1 MVEASSER
9 SRQPIIPSQKAKEI
23 PVREVSKPA
32 EVAVSLRP
40 TVAMEKHSPEAIK
53 AKKIAKK
60 PLPALWGGR
69 AEFLPETVAFL
80 KGCGIDPERV
90 NPIPLGEGLTNVVF
104 SYAAPDGSQ
113 KVIKIARRA
122 RKGFMSAGLHHDEEN
137 IALVKKFFG
146 SYAVPTELR
155 RDQATGK
162 YIMLQD
168 AIVGTP
174 VTNKTESASVRAQ
187 LVDLARLN
195 REMMRQ
201 TGFSMDFIGV
211 PGMFTWFRHQ
221 FRQIITRKSEFQLSN
236 IFMDQSGN
244 LKIIDEGLLRFG
256 KDLSLKQR
264 LGSWSGFLAN
274 RLIMRLYFGVDL
286 MPKRG

>member
-1 MVEASSER
+1 MVEVSPER
-9 SRQPIIPSQKAKEI
+9 SRLLGTPPQRVKEI
-23 PVREVSKPA
+23 PVHEVSKPA

-40 TVAMEKHSPEAIK
+40 TVAMDKHSPEAIK

-60 PLPALWGGR
+60 PLPALWGNR
-69 AEFLPETVAFL
+69 AEFLPETAAFL
-80 KGCGIDPERV
+80 KGCGIDPDLV

-104 SYAAPDGSQ
+104 SYASPDGSQ
-113 KVIKIARRA
+113 KVIKIARQA
-122 RKGFMSAGLHHDEEN
+122 RKGFMSAGYHHDAEN

-155 RDQATGK
+155 QDQATGK
-162 YIMLQD
+162 YLMLQD
-168 AIVGTP
+168 AITGTP

-201 TGFSMDFIGV
+201 TGYSMDFIGV

-256 KDLSLKQR
+256 KGLSLKQR

-286 MPKRG
+286 RPKA

>member
-1 MVEASSER
+1 MVEVSPER
-9 SRQPIIPSQKAKEI
+9 SRSLSTPLQRMKEI
-23 PVREVSKPA
+23 PHTEMSKRA
-32 EVAVSLRP
+32 ETAVSIRP
-40 TVAMEKHSPEAIK
+40 TVAMDKHSPEAIR
-53 AKKIAKK
+53 AKKVAKK

-69 AEFLPETVAFL
+69 AEFLPETAAFL
-80 KGCGIDPERV
+80 RGCGIDPERV
-90 NPIPLGEGLTNVVF
+90 NPIPMGEGLTNVVF

-113 KVIKIARRA
+113 KVIKIARQA
-122 RKGFMSAGLHHDEEN
+122 RKGFMSAGYDHDAEN

-155 RDQATGK
+155 QDQATGK
-162 YIMLQD
+162 YVMLQD
-168 AIVGTP
+168 AIVGKP

-187 LVDLARLN
+187 LADMARLN

-201 TGFSMDFIGV
+201 TGHSMDFIGV
-211 PGMFTWFRHQ
+211 PGMFTWLRHQ
-221 FRQIITRKSEFQLSN
+221 FLQIITKKSEFQLSN
-236 IFMDQSGN
+236 IFADESGN

-256 KDLSLKQR
+256 KGLSLKQR

-286 MPKRG
+286 MPKP

>member
-9 SRQPIIPSQKAKEI
+9 PRQLVSSVPRAKEA
-23 PVREVSKPA
+23 PVTREVSKPA
-32 EVAVSLRP
+32 EVVVSLRP
-40 TVAMEKHSPEAIK
+40 TIAMDKHSPEAIK

-69 AEFLPETVAFL
+69 AEFLPETIAFL

-104 SYAAPDGSQ
+104 SYASPDGSQ
-113 KVIKIARRA
+113 KVVKIARQV
-122 RKGFMSAGLHHDEEN
+122 RKGFMSAGYHQDTEN

-155 RDQATGK
+155 QDQTTGK
-162 YIMLQD
+162 YLMVQD
-168 AIVGTP
+168 AIAGRP
-174 VTNKTESASVRAQ
+174 VTNKVESASIRAQ

-201 TGFSMDFIGV
+201 TGHSLDFIGV
-211 PGMFTWFRHQ
+211 PGGFTWLRHQ
-221 FRQIITRKSEFQLSN
+221 FMQIITKKSEFQLSN
-236 IFMDQSGN
+236 IHVDSEGN
-244 LKIIDEGLLRFG
+244 LKIIDEGLLRFRNV
-256 KDLSLKQR
+256 SLKQR
-264 LGSWSGFLAN
+264 LTSYLGFFAN
-274 RLIMRLYFGVDL
+274 RIIMRLYFGVDL
-286 MPKRG
+286 RPKS

>member
-1 MVEASSER
+1 MVEASAER
-9 SRQPIIPSQKAKEI
+9 SRQLATVPPRVREI
-23 PVREVSKPA
+23 PVNEVTRPA
-32 EVAVSLRP
+32 EVVVSLRP
-40 TVAMEKHSPEAIK
+40 TVAMDKHSPEAIK

-60 PLPALWGGR
+60 PLPALWGNR
-69 AEFLPETVAFL
+69 AEFLPETAAFL
-80 KGCGIDPERV
+80 KGCGIDPDLV

-104 SYAAPDGSQ
+104 SYASPDGSQ
-113 KVIKIARRA
+113 KVIKIARQA
-122 RKGFMSAGLHHDEEN
+122 RKGFMSAGYHHDAEN

-155 RDQATGK
+155 QDQATGK
-162 YIMLQD
+162 YLMLQD
-168 AIVGTP
+168 AITGTP

-201 TGFSMDFIGV
+201 TGYSMDFIGV

-256 KDLSLKQR
+256 KGLSLKQR

-286 MPKRG
+286 RPKG